1 MSNNL
6 NKLFYKD
13 YYQGITFKYA
23 LAKNNQPTDF
33 EKNRIKNTN
42 KNLLKATLQPKTKEL
57 AQSLKSLSSHSLT
70 LTVCYPGLVTGIGLV
85 HDSKKLDG
93 AFNLGMHFNYTYG
106 VPVIYGSSVKGLLR
120 AYFKEF
126 YNGTID
132 KDALVADIFDGVN
145 NNEPKPMY
153 QRDVFFDAV
162 LIEGCSKRNG
172 KILDSDS
179 ITSHR
184 AGALKEPNPV
194 TFLKIAAGC
203 RIRFFFNL
211 KDSTV
216 NGTPYSAVEKK
227 NLFKDILLA
236 VGAGAK
242 TNVGYGQ
249 FEETAKDINE
259 NK

>member
-1 MSNNL
+1 MCKNL

-13 YYQGITFKYA
+13 YYQGITFEYA
-23 LAKNNQPTDF
+23 LADNNQPKGF
-33 EKNRIKNTN
+33 EKNIIKNTN

-57 AQSLKSLSSHSLT
+57 TQSLKSLSSHSLT

-126 YNGTID
+126 YNDTID
-132 KDALVADIFDGVN
+132 KDALMADIFDGVN

-211 KDSTV
+211 KDSMV
-216 NGTPYSAVEKK
+216 NGTPYSAVKKK